1 MEIAFPLL
9 DFYLF
14 IFNIYFCGAE
24 VATCTLWQSSLS
36 SFTAFFPSAI
46 TPKPDRLAQLS
57 PPHCH
62 L

>member
-1 MEIAFPLL
+1 MEIAFSLL

-24 VATCTLWQSSLS
+24 DATYPLMQSSLS

-46 TPKPDRLAQLS
+46 TPKPDSLARLL
-57 PPHCH
+57 PHCH

>member
-9 DFYLF
+9 DSYLF

-24 VATCTLWQSSLS
+24 DPTCPLMQSSLS

-46 TPKPDRLAQLS
+46 TPKPDSLARLL
-57 PPHCH
+57 PH
-62 L
+62 